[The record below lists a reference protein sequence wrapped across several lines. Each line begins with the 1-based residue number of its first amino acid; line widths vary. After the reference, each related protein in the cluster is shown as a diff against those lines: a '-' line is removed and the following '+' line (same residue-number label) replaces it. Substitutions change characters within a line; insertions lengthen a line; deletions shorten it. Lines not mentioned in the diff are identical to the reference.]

1 MLRRPNHPRDTSRYN
16 RTLLYKDNSLR
27 FFHFDLSEKNH
38 EVVLPIEE
46 ETAWDQLHEITWD
59 PGRGD

>member
-1 MLRRPNHPRDTSRYN
+1 MLRRNNYNHKQRESHRSLYN
-16 RTLLYKDNSLR
+16 PEGIK

-38 EVVLPIEE
+38 EIVLPPEE
-46 ETAWDQLHEITWD
+46 ETTWEQLHEITWD